1 MLLVGVYLPAA
12 MEFGGNYRL
21 GRPVV
26 KLVSKD
32 DGETDRGEKPQ
43 STAKPERGRSAEEAP
58 ESAGKQGGGQEADAG
73 QGRVEADEGRPVFLW
88 RDVGDQCLLKAF
100 IQGRVDAI
108 EREENEDRDEG

>member
-1 MLLVGVYLPAA
+1 MAD
-12 MEFGGNYRL
+12 MEVGGNYRR
-21 GRPVV
+21 GRLVV
-26 KLVSKD
+26 KLVSEN
-32 DGETDRGEKPQ
+32 DGEADGGQEPED
-43 STAKPERGRSAEEAP
+43 AVEPERGRGAEEAP